1 VLNAYKNNIFQRV
14 PVTGSPLVQG
24 GGRAICKSKP
34 RYIGLPTKRRNE
46 MNATL
51 RPLMAAAAIAM
62 LFGTPALAAN
72 HSQRQVRSPQAPNA
86 ASHSVTAPDGQ
97 VIGADPDPGVRFEL
111 RRDAPYYPG
120 DY

>member
-1 VLNAYKNNIFQRV
+1 
-14 PVTGSPLVQG
+14 
-24 GGRAICKSKP
+24 
-34 RYIGLPTKRRNE
+34 

-51 RPLMAAAAIAM
+51 RPLMAASAIAM

-111 RRDAPYYPG
+111 RRDAPYYTG

>member
-1 VLNAYKNNIFQRV
+1 
-14 PVTGSPLVQG
+14 
-24 GGRAICKSKP
+24 
-34 RYIGLPTKRRNE
+34 

-51 RPLMAAAAIAM
+51 KPLMAAAAVAI
-62 LFGTPALAAN
+62 LFGTPALAAS

-86 ASHSVTAPDGQ
+86 ASHRVTAPDGQ

-111 RRDAPYYPG
+111 RRDAPYYTG